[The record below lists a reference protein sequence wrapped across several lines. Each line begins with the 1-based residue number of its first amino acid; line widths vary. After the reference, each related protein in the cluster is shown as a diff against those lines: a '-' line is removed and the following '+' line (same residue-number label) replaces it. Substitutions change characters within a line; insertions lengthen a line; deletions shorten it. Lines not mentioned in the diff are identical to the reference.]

1 MQKARFIKYTMYIFL
16 FLKRKNLLIC
26 ILHFMIFYMRKSNWK
41 KILILKKLIRTHK
54 IHLETSISVSRLDYH
69 YDKYIVIYYKVIY
82 YRYSSLNSE
91 FCTVI
96 ILSTEKQLHDL
107 HFLKTKLILC
117 AGVVVLCIS
126 RHKWRYNNLVS
137 ASDNVHNVR

>member
-41 KILILKKLIRTHK
+41 KILILKKLILTHK

-69 YDKYIVIYYKVIY
+69 YDKYIVIYYKV
-82 YRYSSLNSE
+82 
-91 FCTVI
+91 